1 MQKWWNWILFI
12 ALVCLLFIAIPLT
25 YTTSPSGTKDSIR
38 PMFDEYIK
46 KYNKS
51 YKNNPAEY
59 ETRLEHF
66 VVSKLHLITNFL
78 LLTIRFKLYELKNI
92 FLRVNSL
99 RF

>member
-66 VVSKLHLITNFL
+66 VVSKFTFN
-78 LLTIRFKLYELKNI
+78 Y
-92 FLRVNSL
+92 
-99 RF
+99 